1 VILFSILFFLLVS
14 YEKLAILGIG
24 IPSVIGFKHLLVA
37 LIVFLISF
45 GKELKVDYRLL
56 ILGLLLLIYILV
68 SSYLSE
74 ISPTSFFI
82 SFLFMI
88 YPISILILGRSL
100 HLSRGFVNRLIYRS
114 VLVAIVCAVP
124 ALFFQLLGFD
134 LRLNSWMYREAGA
147 LGSAMVV
154 TVIFCIYLVKENHIS
169 NKKFMYLVAIPI
181 FIVLASVLKKN
192 LIMLF
197 LVFFTLYYFER
208 HRFSKKQVTLLS
220 VALVAGVLI
229 MTPMILIN
237 IQDNIDYFGNVGSD
251 GHIRIAM
258 YLTAININFHTNGLG
273 SGLGSF
279 GSLGSLVSSI
289 GSSGIVYELSDVYY
303 QYGLNNIA
311 GNSAEKL
318 NQGEAGTLL
327 DTFWPHIIGELG
339 VIGSLLYLS
348 ILGRALSFRSSDYLP
363 SLAIIS
369 VYFDGLFLIIPE
381 SPLFIFYSFFL
392 ASLALGVK
400 RA

>member
-1 VILFSILFFLLVS
+1 MILVSILFFLLVS
-14 YEKLAILGIG
+14 FEKLAILGIG

-45 GKELKVDYRLL
+45 RKELKVDYRILL
-56 ILGLLLLIYILV
+56 LVLLLLMYLLI
-68 SSYLSE
+68 SSYFSE
-74 ISPTSFFI
+74 TRPTSFFI
-82 SFLFMI
+82 SFLFMM

-100 HLSRGFVNRLIYRS
+100 HVSRGFVNRLIYRF
-114 VLVAIVCAVP
+114 VLIAIVCAVP

-147 LGSAMVV
+147 LGSAMVI
-154 TVIFCIYLVKENHIS
+154 TVIFCIYLLKENHIS
-169 NKKFMYLVAIPI
+169 NRKFMYLVTIPI

-192 LIMLF
+192 IIMLF
-197 LVFFTLYYFER
+197 FVMFTLYYFER
-208 HRFSKKQVTLLS
+208 HRFSKQQIRLLS
-220 VALVAGVLI
+220 VALVAGILI
-229 MTPMILIN
+229 MTPVILVN
-237 IQDNIDYFGNVGSD
+237 IQKNIDYFVNVGAD
-251 GHIRIAM
+251 GHIRIVM
-258 YLTAININFHTNGLG
+258 FLTAININFDTNGLG

-289 GSSGIVYELSDVYY
+289 GGSGVVYELSDIYY
-303 QYGLNNIA
+303 QYGIDQIA
-311 GNSAEKL
+311 GNSADKL

-339 VIGSLLYLS
+339 IIGSLLYLS
-348 ILGRALSFRSSDYLP
+348 IIGRVLSFRSSDYLP

-392 ASLALGVK
+392 ASLALGAK